1 MPVQGP
7 PGALPH
13 YWEQRYWDDRYA
25 AASALTNGTQTSK
38 EKDSIAPPT
47 TEWYVGCEA
56 LPQLCDPA
64 GPLGAAALV
73 PPGRLLELGCGDSE
87 VAFGFASMGFAVLG
101 LDFAPS
107 ALQRAAQQLQGA
119 RLPGPG
125 SFDLAV
131 ADVRALPVASGS
143 CDAVLDK
150 GCFDALRSKDCA
162 AFLQEVCR
170 VLRPGGRFVCI
181 SNSEALVRSH
191 ARKVANW
198 TLVPG
203 TPFLLAGAD
212 DEVFV
217 HSYMVH
223 TDSGNTTT
231 ALRFSTSSNHSE
243 VGCALTRLHSKLEA
257 DVCGGSS
264 KSGI

>member
-1 MPVQGP
+1 MVPSAS
-7 PGALPH
+7 ALPR

-25 AASALTNGTQTSK
+25 AASALTSNTQTS
-38 EKDSIAPPT
+38 KDSIAPPT
-47 TEWYVGCEA
+47 TEWYAGCEA

-87 VAFGFASMGFAVLG
+87 VVFGLASMGFAVLG

-107 ALQRAAQQLQGA
+107 ALQRAAQQFQGA

-131 ADVRALPVASGS
+131 SDVRALPVASGS
-143 CDAVLDK
+143 FDAVLDK

-170 VLRPGGRFVCI
+170 VLRPGGSFVCI
-181 SNSEALVRSH
+181 SNSDALVRSH
-191 ARKVANW
+191 AGKVANW
-198 TLVPG
+198 TTVPG
-203 TPFLLAGAD
+203 APFLLAGVD
-212 DEVFV
+212 DEIFV
-217 HSYMVH
+217 HSYVVH
-223 TDSGNTTT
+223 AGVGNTNK
-231 ALRFSTSSNHSE
+231 ACRFSTSSSHSE